1 MHCREFEDRLQA
13 ILDDRRTPQRD
24 PRLREHAARCESCR
38 QLLTDQAALL
48 AGFSRR
54 QAPQPRADFA
64 RQVVLAA
71 TAASLRRNSARKT
84 WLAIGVALASAAA
97 VLLAVS
103 LALYSRQTNEPV
115 VAQPSLRRPI
125 APGPRSRGFAI
136 TLPAPM
142 QQQLSPAKLRGVTGA
157 DLILE
162 APGLP
167 GRLSYRGAID
177 ELVTALPEAG
187 YRLEQMEY
195 VAPGLRPLRLS
206 LSAIWE
212 TLCRTIPGS
221 QQESPTTKPRRT
233 SNWWLEPIRVA

>member
-24 PRLREHAARCESCR
+24 PRLRDHAARCESCR

-48 AGFSRR
+48 ADFSRR
-54 QAPQPRADFA
+54 HAPQPRADFS
-64 RQVVLAA
+64 RRVVLAA
-71 TAASLRRNSARKT
+71 TVAPLRRNSARKT
-84 WLAIGVALASAAA
+84 WLAIGTALASAAA

-103 LALYSRQTNEPV
+103 LAMYSRPTSTAV
-115 VAQPSLRRPI
+115 VAQASLRRPI
-125 APGPRSRGFAI
+125 AAGPRGRGFAI
-136 TLPAPM
+136 TQPVLSH
-142 QQQLSPAKLRGVTGA
+142 QQISRAQMPQVTGA

-167 GRLSYRGAID
+167 GRLNYRGAID

-187 YRLEQMEY
+187 HRLEQMEY

>member
-24 PRLREHAARCESCR
+24 PRLREHAARCEGCR
-38 QLLTDQAALL
+38 QLLTDQAAL
-48 AGFSRR
+48 AAAFSLR
-54 QAPQPRADFA
+54 QAPQPRGDFA
-64 RQVVLAA
+64 RRVVLAA
-71 TAASLRRNSARKT
+71 TAAPVRRNSARNT
-84 WLAIGVALASAAA
+84 WLAIGTALASAAA
-97 VLLAVS
+97 VLVAVS
-103 LALYSRQTNEPV
+103 LAWYSRQTSETV
-115 VAQPSLRRPI
+115 VAQTSLRRPI
-125 APGPRSRGFAI
+125 AAGPRGRGFAL
-136 TLPAPM
+136 TQPALT
-142 QQQLSPAKLRGVTGA
+142 QQRLSPAQVRGVTGA

-167 GRLSYRGAID
+167 SRLNYRGAID

-187 YRLEQMEY
+187 YRLEQMEN

-221 QQESPTTKPRRT
+221 QHDSPATKPRRT

>member
-24 PRLREHAARCESCR
+24 PRLRDHAARCESCR

-54 QAPQPRADFA
+54 HAPQPPADFA
-64 RQVVLAA
+64 RRVVLTS
-71 TAASLRRNSARKT
+71 TAAPLRRNSGRKK
-84 WLAIGVALASAAA
+84 WLAIGMALASAAA

-103 LALYSRQTNEPV
+103 LAMYSRPTSPAV
-115 VAQPSLRRPI
+115 VAQPSLRRPM
-125 APGPRSRGFAI
+125 AAGSRGRGFAI
-136 TLPAPM
+136 TQPALT
-142 QQQLSPAKLRGVTGA
+142 QQGMSRAQMPQVTGA

-167 GRLSYRGAID
+167 GRLNYRGAID